1 MLNAWKVRFEQN
13 KNRHP
18 SVAWETVEALLLQDD
33 AKLRAAEQMENSGG
47 EPDVIAFGG
56 RLLLCDCA
64 EESPRKR
71 SSLCY
76 DGAARL
82 SRKKNA
88 PASSAVEET
97 EKMGVR
103 LMTEEEY
110 RYLQTLG
117 AYDVK
122 TSSWVQTPERIR
134 SLGGAIFCE
143 RRYDTVFTFHN
154 GADSYYSVRGFRC
167 VLELNE

>member
-18 SVAWETVEALLLQDD
+18 GVAWETVEALLLQDD

-88 PASSAVEET
+88 PASSAVQET

-117 AYDVK
+117 AYDMK
-122 TSSWVQTPERIR
+122 TSTGCRRRSVFARSAAPFSVSADMTRFSLSTTERTPI
-134 SLGGAIFCE
+134 
-143 RRYDTVFTFHN
+143 TVY
-154 GADSYYSVRGFRC
+154 AGFAAYW
-167 VLELNE
+167 N

>member
-18 SVAWETVEALLLQDD
+18 GVAWETVEALLLQDD

-117 AYDVK
+117 YENF
-122 TSSWVQTPERIR
+122 Q
-134 SLGGAIFCE
+134 L
-143 RRYDTVFTFHN
+143 
-154 GADSYYSVRGFRC
+154 GADAGAYSLARRRHF
-167 VLELNE
+167 L

>member
-18 SVAWETVEALLLQDD
+18 GVAWETVEALLLQDD

-117 AYDVK
+117 AYDMK

-143 RRYDTVFTFHN
+143 RRYDTVT
-154 GADSYYSVRGFRC
+154 GISSAARS
-167 VLELNE
+167 E